1 MSIYRQLSPLVRH
14 EELMIDVSIFAFFI
28 AVVDKPL
35 EQFIVRYR
43 WNVLRINHLQKPLR
57 FDQGRFPGFSLCS
70 ERYREVTPFQSAR
83 PMGADRWG

>member
-57 FDQGRFPGFSLCS
+57 FDQG
-70 ERYREVTPFQSAR
+70 
-83 PMGADRWG
+83 